1 MASLQKT
8 TDGRR
13 VIQFVGI
20 DGRRKTIS
28 PGRISAKDAAVLCSR
43 IESLLDARIRNAA
56 PPRDV
61 SEWLAGVGD
70 GLYRKLVKAGLA
82 EPKASATLGDFTRAY
97 IDGRH
102 DIKASTRLN
111 LERCRSYL
119 LEHFNPQTPLRDVTE
134 GDADDFRQHMVKAGR
149 SENTTRRAI
158 GRARQFFNA
167 AKKRR
172 LIDANP
178 FEHLAASV
186 RANRERFAYIDRET
200 AQKVI
205 DACPDAQ
212 WRLMFALARFGG
224 LRTPSETLS
233 LKWGHIDWANGR
245 IVVPSP
251 KTAHHEGKAQRRLPL
266 FPELVPCL
274 REVFEQAEPGEEYVI
289 TRYRDTAA
297 NLRTQLQ
304 RIIKAAGV
312 QPWPKLWQNLRSTR
326 ETELAETFPGHV
338 VCQWIGNSQP
348 IAAEHYLQVTDEHFD
363 RAVQGDV
370 GTGTTA
376 GRRAARALQQAT
388 AGRCRELQRPE
399 PKPRSAAPCGS
410 LQSGAIPCKSRG
422 LLQVPPEGL
431 EPSTR

>member
-1 MASLQKT
+1 MAELQKRNGSFILQIVKP
-8 TDGRR
+8 DGHRAT
-13 VIQFVGI
+13 FTLGKS
-20 DGRRKTIS
+20 RKAATIT
-28 PGRISAKDAAVLCSR
+28 AHR
-43 IESLLDARIRNAA
+43 IESLLAAKMQGAA
-56 PPRDV
+56 PDRDT
-61 SEWLAGVGD
+61 SAWLAGVSD
-70 GLYRKLVKAGLA
+70 KLRAKLVKAGLA
-82 EPKASATLGDFTRAY
+82 EPQASSTLGDFTRRY

-119 LEHFNPQTPLRDVTE
+119 LEHFDAQTPLRDVTE

-172 LIDANP
+172 FIDANP

-186 RANRERFAYIDRET
+186 RANRERFAYIDRQT

-212 WRLMFALARFGG
+212 WRLMFVLARFGG

-251 KTAHHEGKAQRRLPL
+251 KTAHHEGKAQRMLPL
-266 FPELVPCL
+266 FPELVPYL
-274 REVFEQAEPGEEYVI
+274 REVFEQAEAGEEYVI

-304 RIIKAAGV
+304 RFIRAAGV

-348 IAAEHYLQVTDEHFD
+348 IAAEHYLQVTDEHFK
-363 RAVQGDV
+363 RAVQGDA
-370 GTGTTA
+370 GTA
-376 GRRAARALQQAT
+376 DRRAARALQQPT
-388 AGRCRELQRPE
+388 ADKRTGLQPSQR
-399 PKPRSAAPCGS
+399 KPRSAAACSS
-410 LQSGAIPCKSRG
+410 LHNDATLCESKG
-422 LLQVPPEGL
+422 LLEVPPPGL
-431 EPSTR
+431 EPGTR